1 MGQEDTKRDQLLQII
16 RWKKSEFSLDALE
29 KEWGLGKKWR
39 EGDEKSW
46 DGIHA
51 RNMAG
56 DGGLLEDMAGEKF
69 PEIEH
74 GCQIL

>member
-1 MGQEDTKRDQLLQII
+1 MGQEDTKGDQLLQII
-16 RWKKSEFSLDALE
+16 RGKKSEFSLDALE

-39 EGDEKSW
+39 EVDEKNW

-56 DGGLLEDMAGEKF
+56 GSGLLEDMAGEEF

-74 GCQIL
+74 GCHIL